1 MKICHTLLC
10 MNPGGAENVVAT
22 LSNYWVSENKEV
34 TIVIFVGDEDP
45 IFYKL
50 NPNIKIYKLDL
61 YGESKNF
68 FQSLKK
74 FIKIIQSLIKIYSEI
89 KPNII
94 LAHGNRE
101 ITLSTISSII
111 TGNKIIGYIHNDQSE
126 YYREKSLF
134 WRLMEKIIYPLT
146 NNLVILDNSIL
157 NKIPIFAKNKVIQ
170 INNPV
175 DDKYFDLKKTKK
187 NMNIIHVGSFIK
199 RKNQSCLIKA
209 FSKIA
214 TKNLKSRL
222 VLIGEGPEKKSCED
236 LCLKLKIKE
245 RVDFLGNI
253 KNVKYHLK
261 KSALFVMPSFS
272 EGMSI
277 SLLEALASGLPI
289 ITTNFSSFHRKVTIN
304 GKNGYLVKV
313 NDENDMAKKINLILN
328 NDKLRANMSITS
340 KIISKDYSI
349 KKVSKKWDKVF
360 KKFNYE

>member
-22 LSNYWVSENKEV
+22 LSNYWASEKKEV
-34 TIVIFVGDEDP
+34 SIVIFVGDEDP
-45 IFYKL
+45 VFYKL
-50 NPNIKIYKLDL
+50 SPNIKVYKLNL
-61 YGESKNF
+61 YGESNNF

-74 FIKIIQSLIKIYSEI
+74 FAKIINSLIKIYKEI

-126 YYREKSLF
+126 FYREKSKF
-134 WRLMEKIIYPLT
+134 WKLMEKLIYPFT
-146 NNLVILDNSIL
+146 NKLVIMDYSIL
-157 NKIPIFAKNKVIQ
+157 NKIPIFARNKAIQ

-175 DDKYFDLKKTKK
+175 DDKYFDFQETEK

-209 FSKIA
+209 FSKISI
-214 TKNLKSRL
+214 KNSKSRL
-222 VLIGEGPEKKSCED
+222 ILIGEGPEKKNCEE
-236 LCLKLKIKE
+236 LCIKLKIKD

-253 KNVKYHLK
+253 KNVKDHLI
-261 KSALFVMPSFS
+261 KSAIFVMPSFS

-277 SLLEALASGLPI
+277 SILEALASGLPLV
-289 ITTNFSSFHRKVTIN
+289 TTNFSPFHRRVTID
-304 GKNGYLVKV
+304 GKNGYLVEV
-313 NDENDMAKKINLILN
+313 NDENDMAEKIDLILN
-328 NDKLRANMSITS
+328 DNKLRIDMSAAS
-340 KIISKDYSI
+340 KIISRDYSI
-349 KKVSKKWDKVF
+349 KQVSKKWDQVF
-360 KKFNYE
+360 QKFN